1 MSPYEKPYETRE
13 KEELEWEIVELPV
26 VDDGYYDT
34 LAAIGFGAL
43 ADSYYDTPNTPLI
56 KWTQQGYQVHYVKD
70 LRPTPDLQWLK
81 YSLAASWKKSLD
93 EGVTKIAK
101 GWNKETRIE
110 HRGIVVDTSEKPMV
124 QVEIDGK
131 QREMLKPDRR
141 LYGVINKLGS
151 PEWFNLC
158 INACR
163 ERGIELLK
171 DDFEEG
177 SVTFNNIVSP
187 QSSRGA
193 NSKNSFSLS
202 TGSMS
207 KTVSRPLSRLTC
219 FAAAGLCIAALGE
232 NPTGFAVPIP
242 LEMRVEVIRTVA
254 KENRKRYNYG
264 EGFFFS
270 YNNYLRFVK
279 LLLEHSADFIAK
291 IGETQQLKGVTGSK
305 FVELGNSAS
314 PAGTWKLMV
323 PSHKYSIESVER
335 LQKLLVHWRHA
346 KKPRPGS
353 DPSIDRQAVRTLM
366 NGFEATNPQS
376 AAEGY
381 LQYIDAIGFGG
392 NYINL
397 LNQTFFEE
405 IMAHS
410 AKYQELL
417 EEFKTEEIQRFIQL
431 LRQDTIQK
439 VYRNNGKKDPPNYQV
454 IRRLREIQSSDDF
467 VEAITEIA
475 VERGSNKLAS
485 SQSTGDSMQNMLL
498 PYEGSLEKLITLAE
512 DKRYTPR
519 LIAQMLLSFALSTQ
533 KSKEEATQKN

>member
-1 MSPYEKPYETRE
+1 MSPFEKTYETQE
-13 KEELEWEIVELPV
+13 KEDLEWEIADLPV

-34 LAAIGFGAL
+34 LAAIGFAAL
-43 ADSYYDTPNTPLI
+43 ADSYYDTPNTPII
-56 KWTQQGYQVHYVKD
+56 KWTQQGYQIHYVKE
-70 LRPTPDLQWLK
+70 LRSTPDLQWLK
-81 YSLAASWKKSLD
+81 YSLAASWKSSLED
-93 EGVTKIAK
+93 GVTKIAK
-101 GWNKETRIE
+101 GWDKETKIE
-110 HRGIVVDTSEKPMV
+110 HKGVVVDTSEKPTI

-131 QREMLKPDRR
+131 HREIMKPDRR

-177 SVTFNNIVSP
+177 SVTFNSIVSP

-193 NSKNSFSLS
+193 NSKNSYSLG

-219 FAAAGLCIAALGE
+219 LAAAGLCFAALGE

-242 LEMRVEVIRTVA
+242 LGMRVEVIRTIA
-254 KENRKRYNYG
+254 KENRKRYSYG

-279 LLLEHSADFIAK
+279 LLLEHSADFVAK
-291 IGETQQLKGVTGSK
+291 VGETQQLKGVTGSK

-335 LQKLLVHWRHA
+335 LQKLLFNWRHA
-346 KKPRPGS
+346 KTPRLGS
-353 DPSIDRQAVRTLM
+353 NPSIDRKAVSTIM
-366 NGFEATNPQS
+366 NGFEASNPQS

-381 LQYIDAIGFGG
+381 LQYLDAVGLGG

-410 AKYQELL
+410 TKYQELL
-417 EEFKTEEIQRFIQL
+417 EEFKSEDIQRFVQL

-439 VYRNNGKKDPPNYQV
+439 VYSGNGKKDPPNYQV
-454 IRRLREIQSSDDF
+454 IRKLREIQSSDDF

-475 VERGSNKLAS
+475 IERGSNKLAS
-485 SQSTGDSMQNMLL
+485 AQSSEDGMQYMSL
-498 PYEGSLEKLITLAE
+498 PYEGSLERLIELAE
-512 DKRYTPR
+512 DTRFSPR
-519 LIAQMLLSFALSTQ
+519 LIAQLLLAFSLSSQT
-533 KSKEEATQKN
+533 SKEENKEA